1 MVLEHLDFM
10 PCGATTLTKHVVEVR
25 GALLWRRGV
34 LLLMLI
40 NNGWVDGNGLNM
52 SGGFGKPRGGRVTRG
67 DSLGDDDEVYCVL
80 LLEMEFNGA
89 CGGERDFFVGG
100 GEGVHSFCCSSLED
114 MRLTYLG
121 DELVMLYRRN
131 VEKVKKM
138 VFEGG
143 DYKKRLKSK
152 KFEFW
157 RRDCRA
163 TDPPKQRMDLAYGG
177 SVGRRDTLHQCRGN
191 SIKYVVFF
199 SIESF
204 LGYVV
209 SNIQEH
215 VVDMVLEHL
224 DFMPCGA
231 TTLTKHVVEVRGAL
245 LWRRGVLLLMLINNG
260 WVDGNGLNMSG
271 GFGKPRGGRVT
282 RGDSLG
288 DDDEVYCVLLLEMEF
303 NGACGGE
310 RDFFVGGGEG
320 VHSFCCSSLEDMRLT

>member
-1 MVLEHLDFM
+1 MFDYMKGDWGIRVDDVITIGRFVSYEHVDYRSFDLFWEHGENDVCGKDAEVVSNIQEHVVDMVLEHLDFM

-100 GEGVHSFCCSSLED
+100 GTHFISVEEIALS
-114 MRLTYLG
+114 
-121 DELVMLYRRN
+121 MLY
-131 VEKVKKM
+131 
-138 VFEGG
+138 
-143 DYKKRLKSK
+143 
-152 KFEFW
+152 
-157 RRDCRA
+157 
-163 TDPPKQRMDLAYGG
+163 
-177 SVGRRDTLHQCRGN
+177 
-191 SIKYVVFF
+191 F
-199 SIESF
+199 SPLSLF
-204 LGYVV
+204 LVIAEVV